1 MLREYHIFIS
11 HSWDYSGQYETVK
24 SWLNSAPYFLWK
36 NYSVPI
42 TNPLDVNGIR
52 DLKQKMANRISISS
66 CVIILS
72 GMYEKY
78 SRWIDYEIDTA
89 ISMGKPIIGL
99 IPWGQERI
107 PLKIRE
113 NADVMIGWNSSPL
126 IQAVRDH
133 AI

>member
-1 MLREYHIFIS
+1 
-11 HSWDYSGQYETVK
+11 
-24 SWLNSAPYFLWK
+24 
-36 NYSVPI
+36 
-42 TNPLDVNGIR
+42 
-52 DLKQKMANRISISS
+52 
-66 CVIILS
+66 
-72 GMYEKY
+72 MYAKY

-89 ISMGKPIIGL
+89 ISTGKPIIGL